1 MSTLLACI
9 VLAIPA
15 VAAVVWAQSAPRL
28 AFQVFAVRDLCEKDF
43 VGTLKA
49 VRATCYDGERVE
61 FHDVWG
67 KRIAPVKIGPK
78 TWRVHTGES
87 PVYFTGARIKL

>member
-1 MSTLLACI
+1 MFWTLGHN
-9 VLAIPA
+9 
-15 VAAVVWAQSAPRL
+15 
-28 AFQVFAVRDLCEKDF
+28 DLCDLTF
-43 VGTLKA
+43 
-49 VRATCYDGERVE
+49 DGERVE

-67 KRIAPVKIGPK
+67 KRIVPVKIGPK